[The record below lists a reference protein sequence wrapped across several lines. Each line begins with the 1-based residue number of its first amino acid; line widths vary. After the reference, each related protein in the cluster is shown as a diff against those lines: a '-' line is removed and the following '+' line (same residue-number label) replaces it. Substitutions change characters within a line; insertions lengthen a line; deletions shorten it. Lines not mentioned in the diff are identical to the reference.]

1 MNILI
6 AGASGFIGHALVKA
20 LIPTNQVSV
29 LGRDRQKLQ
38 HAFPM
43 ATACHSWHT
52 LLDLNANDY
61 DVVINLCGENIA
73 ASRWNDAV
81 KKKLI
86 TSRVTTSERLINWIM
101 SQNAKPHML
110 CANAIGIYGV
120 QNPNDPQSFD
130 EDTVINL
137 QNPPDFL
144 SEIGVQW
151 QAALQPAIDYGM
163 KVTTTRFGVVL
174 QKKQGMLKKLFPSF
188 FMGLGSTVGDGK
200 QTLSWIHIDDVV
212 GGIRFLIEHPD
223 LTGPF
228 NLTSP
233 HPVSQHTFSK
243 TLARAMHRP
252 LLLSMPAFVIK
263 MLFGEMGEYLL
274 LKGQRVLPKRLTE
287 AGYQFKY
294 PELSDALTQEFGN
307 KN

>member
-6 AGASGFIGHALVKA
+6 AGASGFIGHALIKA
-20 LIPTNQVSV
+20 LSPTHNITV
-29 LGRDRQKLQ
+29 LGRDKKKLQ
-38 HAFPM
+38 QAFP
-43 ATACHSWHT
+43 AISSYHTWHT
-52 LLDLNANDY
+52 LLDLKAHDY
-61 DVVINLCGENIA
+61 DAVINLCGENIA

-86 TSRVTTSERLINWIM
+86 TSRVTTSERLIHWIIN
-101 SQNAKPHML
+101 QKAKPHFL

-120 QNPNDPQSFD
+120 QDADDPKAFD
-130 EDTVINL
+130 EDSPINT

-144 SEIGVQW
+144 SEIGVRW

-163 KVTTTRFGVVL
+163 KVTTTRFGIVL
-174 QKKQGMLKKLFPSF
+174 QKHQGMLKKLFPSF
-188 FMGLGSTVGDGK
+188 FMGLGSTVGHGQ
-200 QTLSWIHIDDVV
+200 QTLSWVHIDDVV
-212 GGIRFLIEHPD
+212 GGIRFLLEHPD

-233 HPVSQHTFSK
+233 HPVSQHAFSK
-243 TLARAMHRP
+243 ALARAMHRP
-252 LLLSMPAFVIK
+252 LLLNMPAFVVKI
-263 MLFGEMGEYLL
+263 LFGEMGEYLL

-287 AGYQFKY
+287 AGYHFKY
-294 PELSDALTQEFGN
+294 PELSDALKHEFDK